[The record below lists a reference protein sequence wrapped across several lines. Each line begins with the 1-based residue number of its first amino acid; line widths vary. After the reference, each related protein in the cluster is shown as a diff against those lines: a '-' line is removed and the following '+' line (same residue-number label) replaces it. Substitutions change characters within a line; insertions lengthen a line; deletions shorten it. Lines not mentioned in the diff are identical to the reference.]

1 MHGAGQRRIG
11 VAVQRDMTE
20 IDPAPVRQLAAG
32 KAQRDHRP
40 AIRIGGQLDALGD
53 NGCRAIALVVVY
65 RQRVPFSP
73 IGRESTSKP
82 LAIVI
87 GSFISGQSG

>member
-1 MHGAGQRRIG
+1 
-11 VAVQRDMTE
+11 MTE
-20 IDPAPVRQLAAG
+20 IDRRQSVSWLQV
-32 KAQRDHRP
+32 KRSVITDRP
-40 AIRIGGQLDALGD
+40 SVSVASWTRSRD

-82 LAIVI
+82 LPIVI
-87 GSFISGQSG
+87 DSFISGQSGVNSTTDIEGMVRK